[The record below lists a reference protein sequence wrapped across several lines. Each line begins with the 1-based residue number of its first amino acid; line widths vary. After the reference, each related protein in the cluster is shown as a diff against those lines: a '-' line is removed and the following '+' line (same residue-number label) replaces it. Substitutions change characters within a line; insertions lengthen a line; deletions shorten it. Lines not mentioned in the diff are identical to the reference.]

1 MKAHLLTDVHN
12 EHRSAPYRVE
22 DLDFDILILAGDI
35 DSGLGG
41 ITWAAEESQRLG
53 VPAIYVAG
61 NHEFYG
67 TELLSHDIA
76 MRIHSTKLGVHY
88 LNNEALVIDGVRFL
102 GTTLWTDY
110 QLTGEHSYFV
120 EYQIRRA
127 MSDHRLI
134 RYGESLFSPGHAQM
148 LHSNAI
154 EWLEEH
160 LQKQGDYETTVAV
173 SHHGPSQR
181 CVHPKWTGSIVSN
194 AYCSHLDHLVAQADF
209 WFYGH
214 THAALDTL
222 VEQTRLVTNPAG
234 YPGQETG
241 FKSDLVIDLKEGKA
255 K

>member
-1 MKAHLLTDVHN
+1 MKAHLLTDIHN
-12 EHRSAPYRVE
+12 EHRDALYRAK

-67 TELLSHDIA
+67 T
-76 MRIHSTKLGVHY
+76 R
-88 LNNEALVIDGVRFL
+88 
-102 GTTLWTDY
+102 
-110 QLTGEHSYFV
+110 
-120 EYQIRRA
+120 
-127 MSDHRLI
+127 
-134 RYGESLFSPGHAQM
+134 
-148 LHSNAI
+148 
-154 EWLEEH
+154 
-160 LQKQGDYETTVAV
+160 
-173 SHHGPSQR
+173 
-181 CVHPKWTGSIVSN
+181 N
-194 AYCSHLDHLVAQADF
+194 AYCSHLDHLVAQADY

-214 THAALDTL
+214 THAALDTR

-241 FKSDLVIDLKEGKA
+241 FNASLIIDLKEVKA